1 MYVSMTDILQDAHK
15 NNYAVMA
22 VNSINMEMARA
33 VISAA
38 EEERSPIIV
47 NIGMGQMK
55 KHAHANVMV
64 PMIKKL
70 AEEAKVPVALNHDHG
85 QDLDF
90 IIGCIQDGFS
100 SVMIDASS
108 FPFEENVRRT
118 STIVKLAHPH
128 NICVEA
134 ELGHVGQAADGDNSK
149 ADLYTDPEQAKKFV
163 ELTGVDALAVAVG
176 TAHGSYPK
184 GYVPKL
190 DFERL
195 TLLKKTLDMPLVLH
209 GGSGSG
215 EENIRKAVACGI
227 NKINVCTDAFNVA
240 QKAMV
245 DRMAENP
252 KADYL
257 DLCMT
262 AEAAM
267 KEFVKNYIRVIGSNN
282 RYFFGE
288 AKIVGHE

>member
-195 TLLKKTLDMPLVLH
+195 SLLKKTLDMPLVLH

>member
-64 PMIKKL
+64 PLIKKL

-90 IIGCIQDGFS
+90 IIKCIQDGFS

-108 FPFEENVRRT
+108 FPFEENVHRT

-134 ELGHVGQAADGDNSK
+134 ELGHVGQAAEGDNST

-195 TLLKKTLDMPLVLH
+195 ALLKKTLDMPLVLH

-227 NKINVCTDAFNVA
+227 NKINVCTDVFKVA
-240 QKAMV
+240 QQAMV

-252 KADYL
+252 KTDYL

-262 AEAAM
+262 AEVAM
-267 KEFVKNYIRVIGSNN
+267 KEYVKNYIRVIGSNN
-282 RYFFGE
+282 RYVFGE

>member
-1 MYVSMTDILQDAHK
+1 MFVSMKDILIDAHK

-38 EEERSPIIV
+38 EEERSPIII

-55 KHAHANVMV
+55 RHAHANVMV
-64 PMIKKL
+64 PLIKKL
-70 AEEAKVPVALNHDHG
+70 AKEAKVPVALNHDHG

-90 IIGCIQDGFS
+90 MIQCIQDGFS
-100 SVMIDASS
+100 SIMIDASS
-108 FPFEENVRRT
+108 FPFDENVKRT
-118 STIVKLAHPH
+118 STIVKLANPL

-134 ELGHVGQAADGDNSK
+134 ELGHVGQADAGDGVSD
-149 ADLYTDPEQAKKFV
+149 DLYTDPEQAKKFV
-163 ELTGVDALAVAVG
+163 ELTGIDALAVAVG
-176 TAHGSYPK
+176 TAHGNYPK
-184 GYVPKL
+184 GFVPKL
-190 DFERL
+190 DFDRL
-195 TLLKKTLDMPLVLH
+195 KLLKKTLDMPLVLH

-215 EENIRKAVACGI
+215 DENIRKAVACGI
-227 NKINVCTDAFNVA
+227 NKINVCTDMFNTA
-240 QKAMV
+240 QEAMV
-245 DRMAENP
+245 DCMANNP

-257 DLCMT
+257 ELCIT

-267 KEFVKNYIRVIGSNN
+267 KQFVIDYIRLIGSNN

>member
-1 MYVSMTDILQDAHK
+1 MYVSMKDILQDAHK

-108 FPFEENVRRT
+108 FPFEENVKRT

-134 ELGHVGQAADGDNSK
+134 ELGHVGQAADGDDSNT
-149 ADLYTDPEQAKKFV
+149 DLYTNPEQAKQFV

-176 TAHGSYPK
+176 TAHGKYPK
-184 GYVPKL
+184 GFVPKL

-195 TLLKKTLDMPLVLH
+195 SLLKKTLDMPLVLH

-240 QKAMV
+240 QEAMV
-245 DRMAENP
+245 KRMEENP

-267 KEFVKNYIRVIGSNN
+267 KQFVKNYIHVIGSND

>member
-33 VISAA
+33 VITAA

-64 PMIKKL
+64 PLIKKL

-149 ADLYTDPEQAKKFV
+149 ADLYTDPQQAKKFV

-195 TLLKKTLDMPLVLH
+195 ALLKKTLDMPLVLH

-215 EENIRKAVACGI
+215 EENIRKAVECGI
-227 NKINVCTDAFNVA
+227 NKINVCTDVFNVA

-245 DRMAENP
+245 ERMAENP

-262 AEAAM
+262 AEVAM
-267 KEFVKNYIRVIGSNN
+267 KEYVKNYIRVIGSNN

>member
-64 PMIKKL
+64 PLIKKL

-90 IIGCIQDGFS
+90 IIKCIQDGFS

-108 FPFEENVRRT
+108 FPFEENVHRT

-134 ELGHVGQAADGDNSK
+134 ELGHVGQAAEGDKSK
-149 ADLYTDPEQAKKFV
+149 ADLYTDPQQAKKFV

-195 TLLKKTLDMPLVLH
+195 ALLKKTLDMPLVLH

-227 NKINVCTDAFNVA
+227 NKINVCTDVFKVA
-240 QKAMV
+240 QQAMV

-252 KADYL
+252 KTDYL

-262 AEAAM
+262 AEVAM
-267 KEFVKNYIRVIGSNN
+267 KEYVKNYIRVIGSNN
-282 RYFFGE
+282 RYVFGE

>member
-64 PMIKKL
+64 PLIKKL

-195 TLLKKTLDMPLVLH
+195 ALLKKTLDMPLVLH

>member
-38 EEERSPIIV
+38 EEMRSPIIV
-47 NIGMGQMK
+47 NIGMGQMR
-55 KHAHANVMV
+55 KHAHADVMV
-64 PMIKKL
+64 PLIKQL
-70 AEEAKVPVALNHDHG
+70 AKEAKVPVALNHDHG

-90 IIGCIQDGFS
+90 IIGCIQNGFS

-108 FPFEENVRRT
+108 FPYEENVRRT

-134 ELGHVGQAADGDNSK
+134 ELGHVGQASDGDNDK
-149 ADLYTDPEQAKKFV
+149 GDLYTDPQQAKKFV
-163 ELTGVDALAVAVG
+163 EETGVDALAVAVG
-176 TAHGSYPK
+176 TAHGNYPK
-184 GYVPKL
+184 GFIPTL

-195 TLLKKTLDMPLVLH
+195 ALLKKTLDMPLVLH

-240 QKAMV
+240 QKAMFDCV
-245 DRMAENP
+245 EKNP

-257 DLCMT
+257 ELCIT

-267 KEFVKNYIRVIGSNN
+267 KEFVKDYIKVIGSDN

-288 AKIVGHE
+288 TKVVGHE

>member
-64 PMIKKL
+64 PLIKKL

-90 IIGCIQDGFS
+90 IIKCIQDGFS

-108 FPFEENVRRT
+108 FPFEENVHRT

-134 ELGHVGQAADGDNSK
+134 ELGHVGQADASDNDK
-149 ADLYTDPEQAKKFV
+149 DDLYTTVKEANQYIDD
-163 ELTGVDALAVAVG
+163 TGVDALAIAIG
-176 TAHGSYPK
+176 TAHGAYK
-184 GYVPKL
+184 QKPKL
-190 DFERL
+190 DLQRL
-195 TLLKKTLDMPLVLH
+195 QDIRKSTDVPLVLH
-209 GGSGSG
+209 GGSGLSDDDFKNAIKYG
-215 EENIRKAVACGI
+215 IAKVNIFTDMCVAGANAAYEYLKANEGCVQMSAYLEAR
-227 NKINVCTDAFNVA
+227 NKKVEAIKNVTMEKMRLFGSVN
-240 QKAMV
+240 KA
-245 DRMAENP
+245 
-252 KADYL
+252 
-257 DLCMT
+257 
-262 AEAAM
+262 
-267 KEFVKNYIRVIGSNN
+267 
-282 RYFFGE
+282 
-288 AKIVGHE
+288 

>member
-64 PMIKKL
+64 PLIKKL

-90 IIGCIQDGFS
+90 IIKCIQDGFS

-108 FPFEENVRRT
+108 FPFEENVHRT

-134 ELGHVGQAADGDNSK
+134 ELGHVGQAAEGDNSK

-195 TLLKKTLDMPLVLH
+195 ALLKKTLDMPLVLH

-215 EENIRKAVACGI
+215 EENIAAV
-227 NKINVCTDAFNVA
+227 
-240 QKAMV
+240 QKAPWIIP
-245 DRMAENP
+245 RN
-252 KADYL
+252 
-257 DLCMT
+257 
-262 AEAAM
+262 
-267 KEFVKNYIRVIGSNN
+267 
-282 RYFFGE
+282 
-288 AKIVGHE
+288 

>member
-90 IIGCIQDGFS
+90 IIKCIQDGFS

-108 FPFEENVRRT
+108 FPFEENVHRT

-195 TLLKKTLDMPLVLH
+195 ALLKKTLDMPLVLH

-282 RYFFGE
+282 RYVFGE

>member
-38 EEERSPIIV
+38 EEMRSPIIV

-64 PMIKKL
+64 PLIKQL
-70 AEEAKVPVALNHDHG
+70 AKEAKVPVALNHDHG

-90 IIGCIQDGFS
+90 IIDCIQNGFS

-108 FPFEENVRRT
+108 LPFEENVKRT

-134 ELGHVGQAADGDNSK
+134 ELGHVGQAVDGDNDK
-149 ADLYTDPEQAKKFV
+149 GDLYTDPQQAKKFV
-163 ELTGVDALAVAVG
+163 EETGVDALAVAVG
-176 TAHGSYPK
+176 TAHGNYPK
-184 GYVPKL
+184 GFVPTL

-195 TLLKKTLDMPLVLH
+195 ALLKKTLDMPLVLH

-215 EENIRKAVACGI
+215 EENIRKAVSCGI

-240 QKAMV
+240 QAAMLN
-245 DRMAENP
+245 RIEENP
-252 KADYL
+252 KTDYL
-257 DLCMT
+257 ELCMT
-262 AEAAM
+262 AESAM
-267 KEFVKNYIRVIGSNN
+267 KDFVKKYIKVIGSDN

>member
-1 MYVSMTDILQDAHK
+1 
-15 NNYAVMA
+15 
-22 VNSINMEMARA
+22 
-33 VISAA
+33 
-38 EEERSPIIV
+38 
-47 NIGMGQMK
+47 
-55 KHAHANVMV
+55 MV
-64 PMIKKL
+64 PLIKKL

-90 IIGCIQDGFS
+90 IIKCIQDGFS

-108 FPFEENVRRT
+108 FPFEENVHRT

-134 ELGHVGQAADGDNSK
+134 ELGHVGQAAEGDNSK

-195 TLLKKTLDMPLVLH
+195 ALLKKTLDMPLVLH

-227 NKINVCTDAFNVA
+227 NKINVCTDVFKVA
-240 QKAMV
+240 QQAMV

-252 KADYL
+252 KTDYL

-262 AEAAM
+262 AEVAM
-267 KEFVKNYIRVIGSNN
+267 KEYVKNYIRVIGSNN
-282 RYFFGE
+282 RYVFGE

>member
-64 PMIKKL
+64 PLIKKL

-90 IIGCIQDGFS
+90 IIKCIQDGFS

-108 FPFEENVRRT
+108 FPFEENVHRT

-134 ELGHVGQAADGDNSK
+134 ELGHVGQVAEGDNSK

-195 TLLKKTLDMPLVLH
+195 ALLKKTLDMPLVLH

-227 NKINVCTDAFNVA
+227 NKINVCTDVFKVA
-240 QKAMV
+240 QQAMV

-252 KADYL
+252 KTDYL

-262 AEAAM
+262 AEVAM
-267 KEFVKNYIRVIGSNN
+267 KEYVKNYIRVIGSNN
-282 RYFFGE
+282 RYVFGE

>member
-1 MYVSMTDILQDAHK
+1 MKDILEDAHK

-22 VNSINMEMARA
+22 VNSINMEMVRA

-55 KHAHANVMV
+55 KHAHADVMV

-70 AEEAKVPVALNHDHG
+70 AMEANVPVALNHDHG

-90 IIGCIQDGFS
+90 IIGCIKDGFS

-108 FPFEENVRRT
+108 FSFDENVKRT

-134 ELGHVGQAADGDNSK
+134 ELGHVGMASDGDNTK
-149 ADLYTDPEQAKKFV
+149 NDLYTDPQQAKKFV

-176 TAHGSYPK
+176 TAHGNYPK

-195 TLLKKTLDMPLVLH
+195 SLLKKTLNMPLVLH

-240 QKAMV
+240 QAAMV
-245 DRMAENP
+245 NRIAENP
-252 KADYL
+252 QADYL
-257 DLCMT
+257 DFCMT
-262 AEAAM
+262 AEAAV
-267 KEFVKNYIRVIGSNN
+267 KAFVRDYIRMIGSND
-282 RYFFGE
+282 RYYFG
-288 AKIVGHE
+288 AARVVGHE

>member
-90 IIGCIQDGFS
+90 IIQCIQDGFS

-108 FPFEENVRRT
+108 FPFEENVHRT

-195 TLLKKTLDMPLVLH
+195 ALLKKTLDMPLVLH

-282 RYFFGE
+282 RYVFGE

>member
-38 EEERSPIIV
+38 EEMRSPIIV
-47 NIGMGQMK
+47 NIGMGQMR
-55 KHAHANVMV
+55 KHAHVDVMV
-64 PMIKKL
+64 PMIKQL
-70 AEEAKVPVALNHDHG
+70 AKEAKVPVALNHDHG

-90 IIGCIQDGFS
+90 IIGCIQNGFS

-108 FPFEENVRRT
+108 FPYEENVRRT

-134 ELGHVGQAADGDNSK
+134 ELGHVGQASDGDNDK
-149 ADLYTDPEQAKKFV
+149 GDLYTDPQQAKKFV
-163 ELTGVDALAVAVG
+163 EETGVDALAVAVG
-176 TAHGSYPK
+176 TAHGNYPK
-184 GYVPKL
+184 GFIPTL

-195 TLLKKTLDMPLVLH
+195 ALLKKTLDMPLVLH

-240 QKAMV
+240 QKAMFDCV
-245 DRMAENP
+245 EKNP

-257 DLCMT
+257 ELCIT

-267 KEFVKNYIRVIGSNN
+267 KEFVKDYIKVIGSDN

-288 AKIVGHE
+288 TKVVGHE

>member
-64 PMIKKL
+64 PLIKKL

-90 IIGCIQDGFS
+90 IIKCIQDGFS

-108 FPFEENVRRT
+108 FPFEENVHRT

-134 ELGHVGQAADGDNSK
+134 ELGHVGQAAEGDNSK

-195 TLLKKTLDMPLVLH
+195 ALLKKTLDMPLVLH

-227 NKINVCTDAFNVA
+227 NKINVCTDVFKVA
-240 QKAMV
+240 QQAMV

-252 KADYL
+252 KTDYL

-262 AEAAM
+262 AEVAM
-267 KEFVKNYIRVIGSNN
+267 KEYVKNYIRVIGSNN
-282 RYFFGE
+282 RYVFGE

>member
-90 IIGCIQDGFS
+90 IIKCIQDGFS

-108 FPFEENVRRT
+108 FPFEENVHRT

-282 RYFFGE
+282 RYVFGE